1 MLLFINVIL
10 EILVKLG
17 GGRIGDCLKLI
28 IMLEFLNV
36 LIVIGRFVGVV
47 VV

>member
-1 MLLFINVIL
+1 MIL
-10 EILVKLG
+10 EIFLKLG
-17 GGRIGDCLKLI
+17 GVSIGDCLKLI
-28 IMLEFLNV
+28 IILEFLNG